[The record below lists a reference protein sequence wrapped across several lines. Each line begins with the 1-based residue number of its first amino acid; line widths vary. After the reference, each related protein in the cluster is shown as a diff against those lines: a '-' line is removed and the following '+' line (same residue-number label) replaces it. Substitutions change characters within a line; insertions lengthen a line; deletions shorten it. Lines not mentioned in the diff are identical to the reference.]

1 MGNYSQAPTDV
12 ECYRNYFLIKAP
24 GYSFEVRP
32 HWYMPNVMGL
42 RFFLASHEI
51 ITFNGNNYDVP
62 MIAACLHLI
71 TRNPSITP
79 RDLCAALKAYSD
91 SIIVGRVKGWQFY
104 KQNDIPRL
112 SWLKHIDLFEVAPGV
127 GIGLKM
133 YMGRMHSPTLQDLPV
148 EPGANLTNE
157 EMDITENYCGN
168 DLAGT
173 KQLQDAIKGRL
184 ELRRQISIDLGVD
197 VMSKSDAQ
205 ISESTI
211 VAKLGYY
218 PDKVTYPHGYQFYY
232 QAPPFIKFKTQQMQ
246 QVLATVL
253 TNAFTVNDVDQ
264 IKESHARAVGMTL
277 DAYKQLMEDTTLY
290 DADGR
295 KIKTGIIIPPAVEA
309 IRVAMGISVYKFGIG
324 GLHSQEKSIFHLTEP
339 GKWSLSDHDVASYYP
354 SLILLMNM
362 YPGAI
367 GEAFGAI
374 YRSVYVERLHAKNM
388 AGACKKSGDNEG
400 TKRWKTIADS
410 LKIVLNGAF
419 GKLGSKYSILFA
431 PELLIRTTITGQLA
445 LLMLIEDME
454 LAGIP
459 VVSANTDGIIVKT
472 PAGFEATRDAI
483 LRAWEA
489 ATGLETEETKYT
501 AVFSRDVNNYIA
513 FKPDGTHKAKG
524 CFGESGVSPEASP
537 TGKNP
542 DIDICS
548 DAVIAY
554 LAKGTPLYTTIR
566 SCTDIRKFLTVAT
579 CAGGGYWEGT
589 GEILGKTVRWYYGKN
604 STYAIRSTKLRT
616 NKGKQQTIGN
626 MVAGSTG
633 SVPCMRLP
641 AQLPADIDYEF
652 YEREAYKMLG
662 TIGVR

>member
-1 MGNYSQAPTDV
+1 MGNYPQAQTDV
-12 ECYRNYFLIKAP
+12 ECYRNYFLVKAP

-32 HWYMPNVMGL
+32 HWQVPNVMGL
-42 RFFLASHEI
+42 RFFLAANEI
-51 ITFNGNNYDVP
+51 VTFNGNHYDVP

-71 TRNPSITP
+71 TSNPNITS
-79 RDLCAALKAYSD
+79 RDLCASLKAYSD
-91 SIIVGRVKGWQFY
+91 SIIVGRVRGWQFY
-104 KQNDIPRL
+104 KQNNIPEL
-112 SWLKHIDLFEVAPGV
+112 NWLKHIDLFEVAPGV

-133 YMGRMHSPTLQDLPV
+133 YMGRMHSETLQDLPV
-148 EPGANLTNE
+148 DPMANLTVD

-173 KQLQDAIKGRL
+173 KGLQETIKGRL
-184 ELRRQISIDLGVD
+184 ELRRQISADLGVD

-205 ISESTI
+205 ISEATI
-211 VAKLGYY
+211 IAKLGYR
-218 PDKVTYPHGYQFYY
+218 PQKVSYPHGYQFHY
-232 QAPPFIKFKTQQMQ
+232 QAPPFIKFRTQQMQ

-264 IKESHARAVGMTL
+264 LKMPG
-277 DAYKQLMEDTTLY
+277 DTDEVL

-295 KIKTGIIIPPAVEA
+295 KIKTGIIIPPAVA
-309 IRVAMGISVYKFGIG
+309 ALRPAMGSSVYKFGIG

-388 AGACKKSGDNEG
+388 ASACKKAGDTEG
-400 TKRWKTIADS
+400 AKRWKTIADS

-472 PAGFEATRDAI
+472 PAGLEATRDAI

-548 DAVIAY
+548 DAVIAF
-554 LAKGTPLYTTIR
+554 LARGTPLYTTIR
-566 SCTDIRKFLTVAT
+566 GCTDIRKFLTVAT
-579 CAGGGYWEGT
+579 CSGGGYWEGT
-589 GEILGKTVRWYYGKN
+589 GEVLGKTVRWYYGKN
-604 STYAIRSTKLRT
+604 STHAIRSTKLR
-616 NKGKQQTIGN
+616 NGQTVGN

-641 AQLPADIDYEF
+641 STLPDDIDYAF

>member
-1 MGNYSQAPTDV
+1 MGNYPQAQTDV

-24 GYSFEVRP
+24 GFSFEVRP
-32 HWYMPNVMGL
+32 HWQLPNVMGL
-42 RFFLASHEI
+42 RYFLASHEL
-51 ITFNGNNYDVP
+51 ITFNGKNYDEP

-71 TRNPSITP
+71 AMNPQITP
-79 RDLCAALKAYSD
+79 TQLCASLKAYSD
-91 SIIVGRVKGWQFY
+91 SIIVGRVRGWQFY
-104 KQNDIPRL
+104 KQNNIPEL
-112 SWLKHIDLFEVAPGV
+112 TWLKHIDLFEVAPGV
-127 GIGLKM
+127 AIGLKM

-148 EPGANLTNE
+148 EPGANLTDE
-157 EMDITENYCGN
+157 EMTITEKYCGN

-173 KQLQDAIKGRL
+173 KQLQETIKGRL
-184 ELRRQISIDLGVD
+184 ELRRTISEDLGVD

-211 VAKLGYY
+211 IAKLGFR
-218 PDKVTYPHGYQFYY
+218 PQKVSYPHGYQFHY
-232 QAPPFIKFKTQQMQ
+232 QAPPFIKFKTQQMRD
-246 QVLATVL
+246 VLATVL
-253 TNAFTVNDVDQ
+253 THAFTVNDVDQ
-264 IKESHARAVGMTL
+264 LKMPG
-277 DAYKQLMEDTTLY
+277 DTDEVL

-295 KIKTGIIIPPAVEA
+295 KIKTGIIIPPAVA
-309 IRVAMGISVYKFGIG
+309 ALRVSMGISVYKFGIG
-324 GLHSQEKSIFHLTEP
+324 GLHSQEKSIFHLAVP
-339 GKWSLSDHDVASYYP
+339 GKIKLRDRDVRSYYP

-367 GEAFGAI
+367 GEAFIEI
-374 YRSVYVERLHAKNM
+374 YRRVYNERLHAKDM
-388 AGACKKSGDNEG
+388 SEALEKAGDKVGAE
-400 TKRWKTIADS
+400 RYKTIADS

-454 LAGIP
+454 LAGIT
-459 VVSANTDGIIVKT
+459 VVSANTDGIVLKTPVHLEATEDAIVK
-472 PAGFEATRDAI
+472 
-483 LRAWEA
+483 AWEQ
-489 ATGLETEETKYT
+489 ATGLETEITEYA

-513 FKPDGTHKAKG
+513 FKPDGKWKAKG
-524 CFGESGVSPEASP
+524 CFGESGVNPKASP

-548 DAVIAY
+548 DAVIQY
-554 LAKGTPLYTTIR
+554 LARGTPLYTTIR
-566 SCTDIRKFLTVAT
+566 ACTDIRKFLTVAT

-589 GEILGKTVRWYYGKN
+589 GEVLGKTVRWYYGKN
-604 STYAIRSTKLRT
+604 STHAIRSTKLR
-616 NKGKQQTIGN
+616 NGQTVGN

-641 AQLPADIDYEF
+641 DQLPADIDYEF

-662 TIGVR
+662 TVGVR

>member
-1 MGNYSQAPTDV
+1 MGNYPQAQTDV

-24 GYSFEVRP
+24 GFSFEVRP
-32 HWYMPNVMGL
+32 HWQLPNVMAL
-42 RFFLASHEI
+42 RFFLASHEL
-51 ITFNGNNYDVP
+51 ITFNGKNYDEP

-71 TRNPSITP
+71 AMNPNITP
-79 RDLCAALKAYSD
+79 TQLCASLKAYSD
-91 SIIVGRVKGWQFY
+91 SIIVGRVRGWQFY
-104 KQNDIPRL
+104 KQNNIPEL
-112 SWLKHIDLFEVAPGV
+112 TWLKHIDLFEVAPGV
-127 GIGLKM
+127 AIGLKM

-148 EPGANLTNE
+148 EPGANLTDE
-157 EMDITENYCGN
+157 EMTITENYCGN

-173 KQLQDAIKGRL
+173 KQLQETIKGRL
-184 ELRRQISIDLGVD
+184 ELRRTISEDLGVD

-211 VAKLGYY
+211 IAKLGFR
-218 PDKVTYPHGYQFYY
+218 PQKVSYPHGYQFHY

-253 TNAFTVNDVDQ
+253 THAFTVNDVDQ
-264 IKESHARAVGMTL
+264 LKMPG
-277 DAYKQLMEDTTLY
+277 DTDEVL

-295 KIKTGIIIPPAVEA
+295 KIKTGIIIPPAVA
-309 IRVAMGISVYKFGIG
+309 ALRVSMGISVYKFGIG

-388 AGACKKSGDNEG
+388 AGACKKAGDSEG
-400 TKRWKTIADS
+400 AKRWKTIADS

-472 PAGFEATRDAI
+472 PAGLEPTRDAI

-548 DAVIAY
+548 DAVIEY
-554 LAKGTPLYTTIR
+554 LARGTPLYTTIR
-566 SCTDIRKFLTVAT
+566 ACTDIRKFLTVAT

-589 GEILGKTVRWYYGKN
+589 GEVLGKTVRWYYGKN
-604 STYAIRSTKLRT
+604 STHAIRSTKLR
-616 NKGKQQTIGN
+616 NGQTVGN

-641 AQLPADIDYEF
+641 DQLPADIDYEF

-662 TIGVR
+662 TVGVR

>member
-1 MGNYSQAPTDV
+1 MGNYPQAQTDV
-12 ECYRNYFLIKAP
+12 ECYRNYFLVKAP

-32 HWYMPNVMGL
+32 HWQVPNVMGL
-42 RFFLASHEI
+42 RFFLAANEI
-51 ITFNGNNYDVP
+51 VTFNGNHYDVP

-71 TRNPSITP
+71 TSNPNITS
-79 RDLCAALKAYSD
+79 RDLCASLKAYSD
-91 SIIVGRVKGWQFY
+91 SIIVGRVRGWQFY
-104 KQNDIPRL
+104 KQNNIPEL
-112 SWLKHIDLFEVAPGV
+112 NWLKHIDLFEVAPGV

-133 YMGRMHSPTLQDLPV
+133 YMGRMHSETLQDLPV
-148 EPGANLTNE
+148 DPMANLTVD

-173 KQLQDAIKGRL
+173 KGLQDTIKGRL
-184 ELRRQISIDLGVD
+184 ELRRQISVDLGVD

-205 ISESTI
+205 ISEATI
-211 VAKLGYY
+211 IAKLGYR
-218 PDKVTYPHGYQFYY
+218 PQKVSYPHGYQFHY
-232 QAPPFIKFKTQQMQ
+232 QAPPFIKFRTQQMQ

-264 IKESHARAVGMTL
+264 LKMPG
-277 DAYKQLMEDTTLY
+277 DTDEVL

-295 KIKTGIIIPPAVEA
+295 KIKTGIIIPPAVA
-309 IRVAMGISVYKFGIG
+309 ALRPAMGSSVYKFGIG

-388 AGACKKSGDNEG
+388 ASACKKAGDTEG
-400 TKRWKTIADS
+400 SKRWKTIADS

-472 PAGFEATRDAI
+472 PAGLESTRDAI

-548 DAVIAY
+548 DAVIAF
-554 LAKGTPLYTTIR
+554 LARGTPLYTTIR
-566 SCTDIRKFLTVAT
+566 GCTDIRKFLTVAT
-579 CAGGGYWEGT
+579 CSGGGYWEGT
-589 GEILGKTVRWYYGKN
+589 GEVLGKTVRWYYGKN
-604 STYAIRSTKLRT
+604 STHAIRSTKLR
-616 NKGKQQTIGN
+616 NGQTVGN

-641 AQLPADIDYEF
+641 STLPDDIDYAF

>member
-1 MGNYSQAPTDV
+1 MGNYTQAPTDV
-12 ECYRNYFLIKAP
+12 ECYRNYFLIKSP

-32 HWYMPNVMGL
+32 HWQLPNVMGL
-42 RFFLASHEI
+42 RFFLASHEL
-51 ITFNGNNYDVP
+51 ITFNGKNYDEP

-71 TRNPSITP
+71 AMNPQITP
-79 RDLCAALKAYSD
+79 SQLCASLKAYSD
-91 SIIVGRVKGWQFY
+91 SIIVGRVRGWQFY
-104 KQNDIPRL
+104 KQNNIPEL
-112 SWLKHIDLFEVAPGV
+112 TWLKHIDLFEVAPGV
-127 GIGLKM
+127 AIGLKM

-148 EPGANLTNE
+148 EPGANLTDNE
-157 EMDITENYCGN
+157 MSIIENYCGN

-173 KQLQDAIKGRL
+173 QQLKDTIKGRL
-184 ELRRQISIDLGVD
+184 ELRRQISADLGVD

-211 VAKLGYY
+211 IAKLGFR
-218 PDKVTYPHGYQFYY
+218 PHKVSYPHGYQFHY
-232 QAPPFIKFKTQQMQ
+232 QAPPFIKFKTQQMRD
-246 QVLATVL
+246 VLVTVL
-253 TNAFTVNDVDQ
+253 THAFTVNDVDQ
-264 IKESHARAVGMTL
+264 IKMPG
-277 DAYKQLMEDTTLY
+277 DTDEVL

-295 KIKTGIIIPPAVEA
+295 KIKTGIIIPPAVA
-309 IRVAMGISVYKFGIG
+309 ALRPAMGSSVYKFGIG
-324 GLHSQEKSIFHLTEP
+324 GLHSQEKSVFHLTEP

-362 YPGAI
+362 FPGAI
-367 GEAFGAI
+367 GEAFIEI
-374 YRSVYVERLHAKNM
+374 YRSVYTERLHAKNM
-388 AGACKKSGDNEG
+388 ASAHEKAGNKAEAE
-400 TKRWKTIADS
+400 RWKTIADS

-472 PAGFEATRDAI
+472 PAGLEASRDAI

-513 FKPDGTHKAKG
+513 FKPDGKWKAKG
-524 CFGESGVSPEASP
+524 CFGESGVSPKASP

-548 DAVIAY
+548 DAVIEY
-554 LAKGTPLYTTIR
+554 LARGTPLYTTIR
-566 SCTDIRKFLTVAT
+566 NCTDIRRFLTVAT

-589 GEILGKTVRWYYGKN
+589 GEVLGKTVRWYYGKN
-604 STYAIRSTKLRT
+604 SPHAIRSTKLR
-616 NKGKQQTIGN
+616 NGQTIGN

-641 AQLPADIDYEF
+641 DKLPDDIDYAF

>member
-1 MGNYSQAPTDV
+1 MGNYSQAPTDI
-12 ECYRNYFLIKAP
+12 ECYRNYFLIKSP
-24 GYSFEVRP
+24 NYSFEVRP
-32 HWYMPNVMGL
+32 HWPMPNVMGL
-42 RFFLASHEI
+42 RFYLASTEI
-51 ITFNGNNYDVP
+51 ITFNGKNYDEP
-62 MIAACLHLI
+62 MIAACLHLLA
-71 TRNPSITP
+71 TQPYLTP
-79 RDLCAALKAYSD
+79 AQLCATLKAYSD
-91 SIIVGRVKGWQFY
+91 SIIVGRVRGWQFY
-104 KQNDIPRL
+104 KQNNIPEL
-112 SWLKHIDLFEVAPGV
+112 KWLKHIDLFEVAPGV
-127 GIGLKM
+127 AIGLKM

-148 EPGANLTNE
+148 EPGANLTND
-157 EMDITENYCGN
+157 EMTIIEDYCGN

-173 KQLQDAIKGRL
+173 QQLKEVIKGRL
-184 ELRRQISIDLGVD
+184 ELRERISADLGVN

-205 ISESTI
+205 ISEATI
-211 VAKLGYY
+211 IAKLGFY
-218 PDKVTYPHGYQFYY
+218 PQKVSYPHGYEFNY
-232 QAPPFIKFKTQQMQ
+232 QAPAFIKFKTAQMQ
-246 QVLATVL
+246 HVLATVL
-253 TNAFTVNDVDQ
+253 THSFKVNDVDQ
-264 IKESHARAVGMTL
+264 LKMPG
-277 DAYKQLMEDTTLY
+277 DTDEVL

-295 KIKTGIIIPPAVEA
+295 KIKTGIIIPPAVA
-309 IRVAMGISVYKFGIG
+309 ALRPTMGSSVYKFGIG
-324 GLHSQEKSIFHLTEP
+324 GLHSQEKSVFHLTEP

-362 YPGAI
+362 FPGAV
-367 GEAFGAI
+367 GEAFIYI
-374 YRSVYVERLHAKNM
+374 YRTVYDQRLHAKNM
-388 AGACKKSGDNEG
+388 ASACKKAGDKDGAKN
-400 TKRWKTIADS
+400 WKTIADS

-459 VVSANTDGIIVKT
+459 VISANTDGIILKT
-472 PAGFEATRDAI
+472 PAGHEARRDQI
-483 LRAWEA
+483 IKAWEM

-554 LAKGTPLYTTIR
+554 LARGTPLYTTIR
-566 SCTDIRKFLTVAT
+566 NCTDIRRFLTVAT

-604 STYAIRSTKLRT
+604 STYAIRSTKLR
-616 NKGKQQTIGN
+616 NGQTQGN
-626 MVAGSTG
+626 MVAGSMG

-641 AQLPADIDYEF
+641 DSLPADVDYEY

>member
-32 HWYMPNVMGL
+32 HWQLPNVMGL

-51 ITFNGNNYDVP
+51 ITFNGKNYDEP

-71 TRNPSITP
+71 TSNPAITP
-79 RDLCAALKAYSD
+79 TQLCAALKAYSD
-91 SIIVGRVKGWQFY
+91 SIIVGRVRGWQFY
-104 KQNDIPRL
+104 KQNNIPEL
-112 SWLKHIDLFEVAPGV
+112 TWLKHIDLFEVAPGV
-127 GIGLKM
+127 AIGLKM
-133 YMGRMHSPTLQDLPV
+133 YMGRMHSETLQDLPV
-148 EPGANLTNE
+148 DPMANLTDQ
-157 EMDITENYCGN
+157 EMTIIENYCGN

-173 KQLQDAIKGRL
+173 QKLKDTIKGRL
-184 ELRRQISIDLGVD
+184 ELRRQISADLGVD

-211 VAKLGYY
+211 IAKLGFR
-218 PDKVTYPHGYQFYY
+218 PQKVSYPHGYQFHY
-232 QAPPFIKFKTQQMQ
+232 QAPPFIKFKTQQMRD
-246 QVLATVL
+246 VLATVL
-253 TNAFTVNDVDQ
+253 THAFTVNDVDQ
-264 IKESHARAVGMTL
+264 LKMPG
-277 DAYKQLMEDTTLY
+277 DTDEVL

-295 KIKTGIIIPPAVEA
+295 KIKTGIIIPPAVA
-309 IRVAMGISVYKFGIG
+309 ALRVHMGSSVYKFGIG
-324 GLHSQEKSIFHLTEP
+324 GLHSQEKSVFHLTEP

-367 GEAFGAI
+367 GEAFIEI
-374 YRSVYVERLHAKNM
+374 YRRVYTERLHAKNM
-388 AGACKKSGDNEG
+388 AGACKKAGDSEG
-400 TKRWKTIADS
+400 AKRWKTIADS

-459 VVSANTDGIIVKT
+459 VISANTDGIIVKT
-472 PAGFEATRDAI
+472 PHGMEATRDAI
-483 LRAWEA
+483 LKAWEA

-554 LAKGTPLYTTIR
+554 LARGTPLYTTIR
-566 SCTDIRKFLTVAT
+566 QCTDIRRFLTVAT

-589 GEILGKTVRWYYGKN
+589 GEVLGKTVRWYYGKN
-604 STYAIRSTKLRT
+604 STHAIRSTKLR
-616 NKGKQQTIGN
+616 NGQTQGN

-641 AQLPADIDYEF
+641 TQLPADIDYEF

>member
-32 HWYMPNVMGL
+32 HWQLPNVMGL

-51 ITFNGNNYDVP
+51 ITFNGKNYDEP

-71 TRNPSITP
+71 TSNPAITP
-79 RDLCAALKAYSD
+79 TQLCAALKAYSD
-91 SIIVGRVKGWQFY
+91 SIIVGRVRGWQFY
-104 KQNDIPRL
+104 KQNNIPEL
-112 SWLKHIDLFEVAPGV
+112 PWLKHIDLFEVAPGV

-133 YMGRMHSPTLQDLPV
+133 YMGRMHSETLQDLPV

-173 KQLQDAIKGRL
+173 QGLKDTIKGRL
-184 ELRRQISIDLGVD
+184 ELRRTISEDLGVD

-211 VAKLGYY
+211 IAKLGWR
-218 PDKVTYPHGYQFYY
+218 PQKVVYPHGYQFHY

-264 IKESHARAVGMTL
+264 LKIPG
-277 DAYKQLMEDTTLY
+277 EDDEVC

-295 KIKTGIIIPPAVEA
+295 KIKTGIIIPPAIKA

-367 GEAFGAI
+367 GEAFIEI
-374 YRSVYVERLHAKNM
+374 YRRVYTERLHAKNM
-388 AGACKKSGDNEG
+388 AGAAKAAIKELQKRQHTSEEFQELKA
-400 TKRWKTIADS
+400 TEKRWKTIADS

-472 PAGFEATRDAI
+472 PHGMEATRDAI
-483 LRAWEA
+483 LKAWEA

-542 DIDICS
+542 GIDICS

-554 LAKGTPLYTTIR
+554 LARGTPLYTTIR
-566 SCTDIRKFLTVAT
+566 QCTDIRRFLTVAT

-589 GEILGKTVRWYYGKN
+589 GEVLGKTVRWYYGKG
-604 STYAIRSTKLRT
+604 STHAIRSTKLR
-616 NKGKQQTIGN
+616 NGQTIGN

>member
-1 MGNYSQAPTDV
+1 MGNYPQAQTDV
-12 ECYRNYFLIKAP
+12 ECYRNYFLVKAP

-32 HWYMPNVMGL
+32 HWQVPNVMGL
-42 RFFLASHEI
+42 RFFLAANEI
-51 ITFNGNNYDVP
+51 VTFNGNHYDVP

-71 TRNPSITP
+71 TSNPNITS
-79 RDLCAALKAYSD
+79 RDLCASLKAYSD
-91 SIIVGRVKGWQFY
+91 SIIVGRVRGWQFY
-104 KQNDIPRL
+104 KQNNIPEL
-112 SWLKHIDLFEVAPGV
+112 NWLKHIDLFEVAPGV

-133 YMGRMHSPTLQDLPV
+133 YMGRMHSETLQDLPV
-148 EPGANLTNE
+148 DPMANLTVD

-173 KQLQDAIKGRL
+173 KGLQDTIKGRL
-184 ELRRQISIDLGVD
+184 ELRRQISADLGVD

-205 ISESTI
+205 ISEATI
-211 VAKLGYY
+211 IAKLGYR
-218 PDKVTYPHGYQFYY
+218 PQKVSYPHGYQFHY
-232 QAPPFIKFKTQQMQ
+232 QAPPFIKFRTQQMQ

-264 IKESHARAVGMTL
+264 LKMPG
-277 DAYKQLMEDTTLY
+277 DTDEVL

-295 KIKTGIIIPPAVEA
+295 KIKTGIIIPPAVA
-309 IRVAMGISVYKFGIG
+309 ALRPAMGSSVYKFGIG

-388 AGACKKSGDNEG
+388 ASACKKAGDTEG
-400 TKRWKTIADS
+400 AKRWKTIADS

-472 PAGFEATRDAI
+472 PAGLEATRDAI

-548 DAVIAY
+548 DAVIAF
-554 LAKGTPLYTTIR
+554 LARGTPLYTTIR
-566 SCTDIRKFLTVAT
+566 GCTDIRKFLTVAT
-579 CAGGGYWEGT
+579 CSGGGYWEGT
-589 GEILGKTVRWYYGKN
+589 GEVLGKTVRWYYGKN
-604 STYAIRSTKLRT
+604 STHAIRSTKLR
-616 NKGKQQTIGN
+616 NGQTVGN

-641 AQLPADIDYEF
+641 STLPDDIDYAF

>member
-12 ECYRNYFLIKAP
+12 ECYRNYFLIKAH

-32 HWYMPNVMGL
+32 HWQLPNVMGL

-51 ITFNGNNYDVP
+51 ITFNGKNYDEP

-71 TRNPSITP
+71 TSNPAITP
-79 RDLCAALKAYSD
+79 TQLCASLKAYSD
-91 SIIVGRVKGWQFY
+91 SIIVGRVRGWQFY
-104 KQNDIPRL
+104 KQNNIPEL
-112 SWLKHIDLFEVAPGV
+112 PWLKHIDLFEVAPGV
-127 GIGLKM
+127 AIGLKM
-133 YMGRMHSPTLQDLPV
+133 YMGRMHSETLQDLPV
-148 EPGANLTNE
+148 EPGANLTNA
-157 EMDITENYCGN
+157 EMDILENYCGN

-173 KQLQDAIKGRL
+173 QGLKDTIKGRL
-184 ELRRQISIDLGVD
+184 ELRRTISEDLGVD

-211 VAKLGYY
+211 IAKLGWR
-218 PDKVTYPHGYQFYY
+218 PQKVVYPHGYQFHY

-264 IKESHARAVGMTL
+264 LKIPG
-277 DAYKQLMEDTTLY
+277 EDDEVC

-295 KIKTGIIIPPAVEA
+295 KIKTGIIIPPAIKA

-367 GEAFGAI
+367 GEAFIEI
-374 YRSVYVERLHAKNM
+374 YRRVYTERLHAKNM
-388 AGACKKSGDNEG
+388 AGACKKAGDSEG
-400 TKRWKTIADS
+400 AKRWKTIADS

-472 PAGFEATRDAI
+472 PHGLEATRDAI
-483 LRAWEA
+483 LKAWEA

-513 FKPDGTHKAKG
+513 FKPDGSHKAKG

-554 LAKGTPLYTTIR
+554 LARGTPLYTTIR
-566 SCTDIRKFLTVAT
+566 QCTDIRRFLTVAT

-589 GEILGKTVRWYYGKN
+589 GEVLGKTVRWYYGKG
-604 STYAIRSTKLRT
+604 STHAIRSTKLR
-616 NKGKQQTIGN
+616 NGQTIGN

-641 AQLPADIDYEF
+641 TQLPADIDYEF

>member
-12 ECYRNYFLIKAP
+12 ECYRNYFLIKSP

-32 HWYMPNVMGL
+32 HWPLPNVMHL
-42 RFFLASHEI
+42 RYFLASTEI
-51 ITFNGNNYDVP
+51 ITFNGKNYDEP

-71 TRNPSITP
+71 AMNPSITP
-79 RDLCAALKAYSD
+79 AQLCASLKAYSD
-91 SIIVGRVKGWQFY
+91 SIIVGRVRGWQFY
-104 KQNDIPRL
+104 KQNNIPEL
-112 SWLKHIDLFEVAPGV
+112 TWLKHIDLFEVAPGV

-133 YMGRMHSPTLQDLPV
+133 YMGRMHSETLQDLPV
-148 EPGANLTNE
+148 EPGANLTNQ
-157 EMDITENYCGN
+157 EMVVLEDYCGN
-168 DLAGT
+168 DLSGT
-173 KQLQDAIKGRL
+173 QELKDTIKGRL

-211 VAKLGYY
+211 IAKLGYR
-218 PDKVTYPHGYQFYY
+218 PQKVSYPHGYEFHY
-232 QAPPFIKFKTQQMQ
+232 QAPAFIKFKTPQMQ
-246 QVLATVL
+246 HVLATVL
-253 TNAFTVNDVDQ
+253 TNAFKVNDVDQ
-264 IKESHARAVGMTL
+264 LKMPG
-277 DAYKQLMEDTTLY
+277 DTDEVL

-295 KIKTGIIIPPAVEA
+295 KIKTGIIIPPAVA
-309 IRVAMGISVYKFGIG
+309 ALRPAMGSSVYKFGIG
-324 GLHSQEKSIFHLTEP
+324 GLHSQEKSVFHLTEP

-367 GEAFGAI
+367 GEAFIEI
-374 YRSVYVERLHAKNM
+374 YRRVYIERLHAKNM
-388 AGACKKSGDNEG
+388 ASACKTAGDKEG
-400 TKRWKTIADS
+400 AKRWKTIADS

-459 VVSANTDGIIVKT
+459 VISANTDGIILKT
-472 PAGFEATRDAI
+472 PAGLEGTRDAI

-554 LAKGTPLYTTIR
+554 LAHGTPLYTTIR
-566 SCTDIRKFLTVAT
+566 QCTDIRRFLTVAT
-579 CAGGGYWEGT
+579 CAGGGYWEGS
-589 GEILGKTVRWYYGKN
+589 GEVLGKTVRWYYGKN
-604 STYAIRSTKLRT
+604 STHAIRSTKLR
-616 NKGKQQTIGN
+616 NGQTVGN

-641 AQLPADIDYEF
+641 QVLPDDIDYAF

-662 TIGVR
+662 TVGVK

>member
-1 MGNYSQAPTDV
+1 MGNYSQAETDV
-12 ECYRNYFLIKAP
+12 ECYRNYFLIKSWN
-24 GYSFEVRP
+24 YQFEVRP
-32 HWYMPNVMGL
+32 YWSIPSVMSL
-42 RFFLASHEI
+42 RFFLATHEL
-51 ITFNGNNYDVP
+51 ITFNGKNYDEP

-71 TRNPSITP
+71 ASNPNITP
-79 RDLCAALKAYSD
+79 AQLCASLKAYSD
-91 SIIVGRVKGWQFY
+91 SIIVGRVRGWQFY
-104 KQNDIPRL
+104 KQNNITEL
-112 SWLKHIDLFEVAPGV
+112 TWLKHIDLFEVAPGV

-133 YMGRMHSPTLQDLPV
+133 YMGRAHAQTLQDLPID
-148 EPGANLTNE
+148 PAANLTPD
-157 EMDITENYCGN
+157 EMDGINTYCGN
-168 DLAGT
+168 DLSGT
-173 KQLQDAIKGRL
+173 KLLKELCKGRL
-184 ELRRQISIDLGVD
+184 ELRRQISIDLNVD

-205 ISESTI
+205 ISEATI
-211 VAKLGYY
+211 IAKLGYR
-218 PDKVTYPHGYQFYY
+218 PQKVSYPHGYQFNY
-232 QAPPFIKFKTQQMQ
+232 QAPPFIKFKTQQMRD
-246 QVLATVL
+246 VLATVL
-253 TNAFTVNDVDQ
+253 TNSFTVNDVDQ
-264 IKESHARAVGMTL
+264 LKLPG
-277 DAYKQLMEDTTLY
+277 DTDEVL

-295 KIKTGIIIPPAVEA
+295 KIKTGIIIPPAVA
-309 IRVAMGISVYKFGIG
+309 ALRVSMGSSVYKFGIG

-367 GEAFGAI
+367 GEAFIEI
-374 YRSVYVERLHAKNM
+374 YRRVYTERLHAKNM
-388 AGACKKSGDNEG
+388 ASACKKAGDADG
-400 TKRWKTIADS
+400 AKRWKTIADS

-472 PAGFEATRDAI
+472 PAGLETTRDAI

-489 ATGLETEETKYT
+489 VTGLETEETKYS

-524 CFGESGVSPEASP
+524 CFGESGVSPDASP

-542 DIDICS
+542 DIDICA

-554 LAKGTPLYTTIR
+554 LARGTPLYTTIR
-566 SCTDIRKFLTVAT
+566 GCTDIRKFLTVAK
-579 CAGGGYWEGT
+579 CSGGGYWEGS
-589 GEILGKTVRWYYGKN
+589 GEVLGKTVRWYYGRN
-604 STYAIRSTKLRT
+604 STHAIRSTQMR
-616 NKGKQQTIGN
+616 NGQTKGN

-641 AQLPADIDYEF
+641 DTLPDDIDYAF

>member
-1 MGNYSQAPTDV
+1 MGNYSQAETDV
-12 ECYRNYFLIKAP
+12 ECYRNYFLIKSHE
-24 GYSFEVRP
+24 YRFEVRP
-32 HWYMPNVMGL
+32 HWPMPSVMAL
-42 RFFLASHEI
+42 RYFLAANEI
-51 ITFNGNNYDVP
+51 VTFNGNNYDVP
-62 MIAACLHLI
+62 MIAACLQLLANQPTMH
-71 TRNPSITP
+71 P

-91 SIIVGRVKGWQFY
+91 SIIVGRVRGWQFY
-104 KQNDIPRL
+104 KQNNITEL
-112 SWLKHIDLFEVAPGV
+112 KWLKHIDLFEVAPGV
-127 GIGLKM
+127 AIGLKM

-148 EPGANLTNE
+148 EPGANLTE
-157 EMDITENYCGN
+157 SEMDITENYCGN
-168 DLAGT
+168 DLSGT
-173 KQLQDAIKGRL
+173 KGLKETIKGRL
-184 ELRRQISIDLGVD
+184 DLRRQISLDLGVD

-211 VAKLGYY
+211 IAKLGYR
-218 PDKVTYPHGYQFYY
+218 PQKVSYPHGYEFNY
-232 QAPPFIKFKTQQMQ
+232 QAPAFIKFKTPQMQ

-253 TNAFTVNDVDQ
+253 SNSFKVNDVDQ
-264 IKESHARAVGMTL
+264 LKMPGDSDEVL
-277 DAYKQLMEDTTLY
+277 

-295 KIKTGIIIPPAVEA
+295 KIKTGIIIPSAVA
-309 IRVAMGISVYKFGIG
+309 ALRPAMGSSVYKFGIG
-324 GLHSQEKSIFHLTEP
+324 GLHSQEKSVFHLTEV

-362 YPGAI
+362 FPGAV
-367 GEAFGAI
+367 GEQFIAI
-374 YRSVYVERLHAKNM
+374 YRQVYTERLHAKNM
-388 AGACKKSGDNEG
+388 AGACKKAGDAEG
-400 TKRWKTIADS
+400 AKRWKTIADS

-459 VVSANTDGIIVKT
+459 VISANTDGIIVKT
-472 PAGFEATRDAI
+472 PAGLEPTRDAI
-483 LRAWEA
+483 LKAWEQ

-554 LAKGTPLYTTIR
+554 LARGTPLYTTIR
-566 SCTDIRKFLTVAT
+566 ACTDIRRFLTVAT

-589 GEILGKTVRWYYGKN
+589 GEVLGKTVRWYYGN
-604 STYAIRSTKLRT
+604 GSTHAIRSTKLR
-616 NKGKQQTIGN
+616 NGQLQGN

-641 AQLPADIDYEF
+641 DTLPADIDYEF